1 MEPVD
6 PQKPLSVAELITKL
20 QTMPQDL
27 DVCIIR
33 GVNVDGTSLI
43 VNVEYVDH
51 HTIVTTNK
59 IMRVGDEPILKQ
71 RQVII
76 LS

>member
-27 DVCIIR
+27 DVCIIK
-33 GVNVDGTSLI
+33 GVNVDGTSFI
-43 VNVEYVDH
+43 VNLEDVDH

-59 IMRVGDEPILKQ
+59 IMQVGEEPILNE